1 MEKEH
6 EHKNTGK
13 SVFSYILIRYMYE
26 LQINILDEEI
36 KTIASAMTFRNQ
48 SLKIAFLKKKVLKK
62 RLYSKIY
69 KYKDYLMEK

>member
-13 SVFSYILIRYMYE
+13 SVFSYILIRYE

-36 KTIASAMTFRNQ
+36 KTIARSMTFGNQ
-48 SLKIAFLKKKVLKK
+48 SLKNRLFKKKVLKK
-62 RLYSKIY
+62 RLYNKIY
-69 KYKDYLMEK
+69 KYKDYLM